1 MRKNLYKALFEY
13 FIYRYLCLLF
23 LYKTYSNMNKNKQA
37 QSTVEQPILQI
48 PANFATMVYDFV
60 SDLTTTFPE
69 FAFLWKRWNNPN
81 LAIEDQEE
89 LFLFFTKVFP
99 ERFFDILYQN
109 DDMFQPDSNINTVFL
124 PNVDFKLLYHCGNI
138 TENTK
143 KAIWKYLQLILISV
157 VGSVKNKAS
166 FGDAANLFEGFDEK
180 VIHEKLNETID
191 EISNF
196 FKNLTPESSG
206 LGASSSSNT
215 GEESTQN
222 FAQMEEELRKVFQ
235 GEGEGTTS
243 PEMPNAEDIH
253 KHLQGLFDGK
263 IGSLAKE
270 LAEEISVDMQNMFQE
285 DGGVENIQST
295 QDVLKKM
302 IKNPQKMMG
311 LMKTIGDKLQT
322 KMKSGD
328 ITEEE
333 LMKEASELMGKMK
346 GMGGGKGGFADIM
359 KNMAQGMLGK
369 NARFNTTAFSN
380 MEKKMSAKERM
391 RAKLEQKRQSNAT
404 NTTARTPELR
414 SSVGVRVLSG
424 DGLPSKDNQ
433 PNINFSLQQTDA
445 PNNYVF
451 SLPEETDQEKTILP
465 KTETNEIDYLV
476 NEIESVGTKTNNSN
490 SNKKNKKGGKKH
502 K

>member
-1 MRKNLYKALFEY
+1 
-13 FIYRYLCLLF
+13 
-23 LYKTYSNMNKNKQA
+23 MNKPKTA
-37 QSTVEQPILQI
+37 TEEQPILQI
-48 PANFATMVYDFV
+48 PANFSTMVYDFV

-81 LAIEDQEE
+81 LTIEDQEE

-109 DDMFQPDSNINTVFL
+109 DDMFKPDSNINTVFL

-196 FKNLTPESSG
+196 FKHLGPESS
-206 LGASSSSNT
+206 ANSSSSSNP
-215 GEESTQN
+215 GNSMPD
-222 FAQMEEELRKVFQ
+222 FSQMEEELRKAFSETQ
-235 GEGEGTTS
+235 PSEGASEASHDGS
-243 PEMPNAEDIH
+243 QPEMPNAEDIH

-263 IGSLAKE
+263 IGGLAKE

-369 NARFNTTAFSN
+369 NARFNSTAFSN

-391 RAKLEQKRQSNAT
+391 RAKLEQKRQFNAT
-404 NTTARTPELR
+404 NATASSTTP
-414 SSVGVRVLSG
+414 SSTQS
-424 DGLPSKDNQ
+424 
-433 PNINFSLQQTDA
+433 NINFSLQQTDA
-445 PNNYVF
+445 PNNFVF
-451 SLPEETDQEKTILP
+451 SLPEETDQEKTTISHN
-465 KTETNEIDYLV
+465 KTETSELDSLV
-476 NEIESVGTKTNNSN
+476 NEIEGVGTKPNNSTN
-490 SNKKNKKGGKKH
+490 GKKSKKGGKKH